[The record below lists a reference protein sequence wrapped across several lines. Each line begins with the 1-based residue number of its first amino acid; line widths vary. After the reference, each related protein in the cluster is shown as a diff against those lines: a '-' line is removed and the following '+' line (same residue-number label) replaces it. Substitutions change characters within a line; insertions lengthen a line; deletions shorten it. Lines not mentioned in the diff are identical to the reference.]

1 MRVLLSLVVAATAV
15 LALNQEQVNEP
26 IAIEDT
32 RALSAAHFRGKLRSF
47 RHRRSFGRGGFGG
60 PPGGFGGGTGEADE
74 TVRVLEA
81 AGRSRRGRRRGRSR
95 RRGRRSGRRNAA

>member
-1 MRVLLSLVVAATAV
+1 MRALLSLVVAATAV

-32 RALSAAHFRGKLRSF
+32 RALSAAHGGFRAKLRAF

-60 PPGGFGGGTGEADE
+60 PPGGFGGGAEQADE

-95 RRGRRSGRRNAA
+95 RRGRRNAA